1 MYGSKMAL
9 AGGGSI
15 PIAGAL
21 VNLPA
26 WIMAGV
32 TITFAVGA
40 IIGLLRPSGKA
51 KP

>member
-9 AGGGSI
+9 AGGGTI

-32 TITFAVGA
+32 TITFAIGA
-40 IIGLLRPSGKA
+40 VIGLMRPGGKA